1 MAVRRKEPLRNKPTH
16 QPRYAM
22 SDEETSNKRD
32 EIHELIGALDILTI
46 LREEMEEWLEEA
58 QNASK
63 QEALENVLGHV
74 EAMEEE
80 YKIRLRAAESEDLDS

>member
-1 MAVRRKEPLRNKPTH
+1 
-16 QPRYAM
+16 M

-32 EIHELIGALDILTI
+32 EIHELIGALDLLTI

-58 QNASK
+58 QDASK

>member
-1 MAVRRKEPLRNKPTH
+1 
-16 QPRYAM
+16 M

-32 EIHELIGALDILTI
+32 EIHELIGALDLLTI